1 MEITRSL
8 FRFKKQV
15 RIYSPFAA
23 LVFQTLG
30 FDVRQV
36 SETCY
41 IVTYESES

>member
-8 FRFKKQV
+8 FRIKKQV

-41 IVTYESES
+41 IMTYESES